1 MTRFRYTA
9 MITPAGSARG
19 TGSAG
24 GAAATLTAHAG
35 GLTRGE
41 REASDEYALRAAL
54 QGEGLIAMEIKP
66 VGVGDA
72 LRAAAAGI
80 TGAES
85 SSASGVRAT
94 GADAAWFFQT
104 LAMLL
109 KHHVPVES
117 ALSTMDELAPTPRMR
132 RHCAVVRDALRTGQ
146 GPADAV
152 ARVPGLSEPQHLALL
167 RSAQESGR
175 LDHAAALIDR
185 SIAASARVRRAILS
199 GLFYPAILAAVSL
212 IVLWFLA
219 TFVIPRFA
227 ETLESLGG
235 TLPWQT
241 RFTLE
246 TAGVL
251 VWVVP
256 VLGVLGIGAWITRSA
271 WMTTARRRTL
281 HAALLRL
288 PVVGE
293 FLWNGQGAM
302 VCETMA
308 TMLEGGSDALTA
320 LGQARGVATSPVI
333 ADRLDK
339 ARKAA
344 REGVE
349 LGEAFKT
356 SQVLPPT
363 AQAVMRIAMRA
374 GDLGGGLRQAAT
386 LCADRQ
392 DRLTQRLL
400 AIMGPAV
407 IVLMALCVGWV
418 VWSLVS
424 GMMALNEIGGA
435 LSV

>member
-1 MTRFRYTA
+1 MTRYRYTA
-9 MITPAGSARG
+9 MVTPGASHSGGGGAA
-19 TGSAG
+19 TLAISAG
-24 GAAATLTAHAG
+24 GLA
-35 GLTRGE
+35 RGE
-41 REASDEYALRAAL
+41 REAADEYALRATL
-54 QGEGLIAMEIKP
+54 KGEGLIAMEVKP
-66 VGVGDA
+66 VGMGDA
-72 LRAAAAGI
+72 LRAAASGI
-80 TGAES
+80 TGS
-85 SSASGVRAT
+85 GSGSASGVRAS

-109 KHHVPVES
+109 KHHVPIES
-117 ALSTMDELAPTPRMR
+117 ALTTMDELAPVPRIR
-132 RHCAVVRDALRTGQ
+132 RHCAVVRDALRSGV

-152 ARVPGLSEPQHLALL
+152 ARVPGLAQPQHLALL

-199 GLFYPAILAAVSL
+199 GLFYPAILASVSL

-227 ETLESLGG
+227 ETLQSLGG

-241 RFTLE
+241 QFTLD
-246 TAGVL
+246 AASVL

-256 VLGVLGIGAWITRSA
+256 VLALCGIGAFATRAA
-271 WMTTARRRTL
+271 WMTTARRRAL
-281 HAALLRL
+281 HATLLRL
-288 PVVGE
+288 PIFGQ

-308 TMLEGGSDALTA
+308 TMLEGGSDALSA
-320 LGQARGVATSPVI
+320 LAQARSVATSPVI

-339 ARKAA
+339 ARKSA

-356 SQVLPPT
+356 NAVLPPT

-386 LCADRQ
+386 LCADQQ

-400 AIMGPAV
+400 AVMGPAV
-407 IVLMALCVGWV
+407 IVLMAVCVGWV

-424 GMMALNEIGGA
+424 GMMALNEIGGS